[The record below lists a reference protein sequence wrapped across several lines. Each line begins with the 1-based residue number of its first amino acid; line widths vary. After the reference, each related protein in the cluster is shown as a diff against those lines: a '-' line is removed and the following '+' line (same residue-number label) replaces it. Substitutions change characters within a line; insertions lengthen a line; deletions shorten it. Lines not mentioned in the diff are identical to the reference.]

1 MNGRLAI
8 DIGVLLVYFTVI
20 IFIGLYMGRK
30 EDNLEDF
37 ALGGRR
43 IPWWAVLASI
53 IAAETSAGTFFG
65 TPGEGFALRNYTYLQ
80 LAFGTIIARV
90 LVSYIFIKPY
100 YDYKVYSIYEYLTAR
115 FGVATK
121 NAASAIFM
129 ITRLLA
135 SGARLYVAAIA
146 LALAYEMIRGVRP
159 GQLETL
165 YIYIGATVAIVIL
178 TAIYTT
184 LGGIKA
190 VIWTDLIQASIMIG
204 SALVALGLLYF
215 SIPGGWAEIRQ
226 RLNDFQDVKLIDTG
240 FPREAAGTVQEI
252 AAGDTGTPR
261 SFSLQEQ
268 EVGATRDYAT
278 NNPWIATSSDQLRTG
293 DSVTAFYR
301 EEHDKRIATAVSD
314 SPPPAPV
321 KWWAKLLTMFAI
333 EYTIFAGLFGATFIT
348 MATHGTDQDMVQRM
362 LTAPDVRRSR
372 RSLILSGLADIPI
385 VLTFLSIGILLWV
398 YYQAHPDPNL
408 PKTPNE
414 TFCHF
419 ILYEMPVGLRGLL
432 IAGIFATA
440 MGSLSTAIN
449 ALATSF
455 TRDWYQPYINPRAT
469 AQQSLRAVRWAT
481 VWFSVL
487 MIVVASAT
495 SYLVI
500 VHPTIRIIPIVL
512 GIFGYTY
519 GSLLGVFLC
528 GMFTRRRGNNAG
540 NIIAMI
546 AGFMVVAF
554 LSGLPNALGRI
565 VGTQLYR
572 QPSWLPV
579 MEFPWW
585 ICFGTIVTFGVAILF
600 RTEKDHQ
607 RPTG

>member
-1 MNGRLAI
+1 MDVRLTI
-8 DIGVLLVYFTVI
+8 DSAVLLLYFVLI
-20 IFIGLYMGRK
+20 ISIGLYMGRK
-30 EDNLEDF
+30 EEDLKDF
-37 ALGGRR
+37 ALGGRG

-65 TPGEGFALRNYTYLQ
+65 TPGEGFALRNFTYLQ
-80 LAFGTIIARV
+80 LAIGTILARI

-115 FGVATK
+115 FGVPTK
-121 NAASAIFM
+121 NAASAVFM

-146 LALAYEMIRGVRP
+146 LALAYEMISGAHP
-159 GQLETL
+159 GQNETL
-165 YIYIGATVAIVIL
+165 LIYIGSTVAIVIL

-204 SALVALGLLYF
+204 SALVALGLLY
-215 SIPGGWAEIRQ
+215 SAIPGGWNEIVQ
-226 RLNDFQDVKLIDTG
+226 RHGGFGISDFLTTG
-240 FPREAAGTVQEI
+240 LDPAKHG
-252 AAGDTGTPR
+252 
-261 SFSLQEQ
+261 
-268 EVGATRDYAT
+268 
-278 NNPWIATSSDQLRTG
+278 W
-293 DSVTAFYR
+293 
-301 EEHDKRIATAVSD
+301 DKI
-314 SPPPAPV
+314 
-321 KWWAKLLTMFAI
+321 KGMFET
-333 EYTIFAGLFGATFIT
+333 EYTIFAGLIGATFIT

-362 LTAPDVRRSR
+362 LTAPDIRRSR
-372 RSLILSGLADIPI
+372 RSLIMSGLADIPI
-385 VLTFLSIGILLWV
+385 VLTFLSIGLLLWT
-398 YYQAHPDPNL
+398 YYQAHPDPTL

-440 MGSLSTAIN
+440 MGSLSTALN

-455 TRDWYQPYINPRAT
+455 TRDWYETYINPNST
-469 AQQSLRAVRWAT
+469 NEQSLHAVRWAT
-481 VWFSVL
+481 VWFSIL
-487 MIVVASAT
+487 MIVVASTT

-500 VHPTIRIIPIVL
+500 VHPNVRIIPIVL

-528 GMFTRRRGNNAG
+528 GMFTRQRGNNRG

-546 AGFMVVAF
+546 IGFVVVAI
-554 LSGLPNALGRI
+554 LSGLPNGIANIFG
-565 VGTQLYR
+565 GQLYA
-572 QPSWLPV
+572 QPNWLPV
-579 MEFPWW
+579 LVFPWW
-585 ICFGTIVTFGVAILF
+585 ICFGTIVTFCVAILF
-600 RTEKDHQ
+600 RTQMERSPRSGQ
-607 RPTG
+607 LTPY